1 MEYSP
6 SKLCWICGTSI
17 ALEGC
22 KVDERGLPVH
32 EDCYVAKVA
41 RRKNTAPQVDQTLPP
56 NCTGSDTDDSRKPRG
71 RHVSTSTVVNRS

>member
-6 SKLCWICGTSI
+6 SKLCWMCGTAV
-17 ALEGC
+17 ALEDC

-32 EDCYVAKVA
+32 DNCYVAKVA

-56 NCTGSDTDDSRKPRG
+56 ATPRSDSDASQ
-71 RHVSTSTVVNRS
+71 